1 MEERGRRRGEGGRGE
16 EGREKEGRRKGEDEG
31 KTRREGM
38 QLLVIS

>member
-1 MEERGRRRGEGGRGE
+1 MEERGRRRGEGG
-16 EGREKEGRRKGEDEG
+16 GRKEGRRKGEDEG